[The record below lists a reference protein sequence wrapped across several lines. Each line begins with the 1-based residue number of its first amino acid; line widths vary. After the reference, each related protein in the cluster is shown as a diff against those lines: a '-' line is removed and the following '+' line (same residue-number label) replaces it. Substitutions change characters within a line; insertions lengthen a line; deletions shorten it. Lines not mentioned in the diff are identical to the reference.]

1 MVMVSYHE
9 EDVAITSMAATDH
22 HEDDSW
28 VSEFS
33 FRPPPDLKEQPPI
46 PIVCNDMKGMLLPG
60 GRRGEERILYEGNPM
75 RANAFEAA
83 AGKAQSR
90 KWRTSCRLLQED
102 GTPGETIQQW
112 FKARGAEIGAEAV
125 ERPIAIYWPED
136 EAFYT
141 GKLTAFHEVTGE
153 HEMMYDDG
161 ESERIHLTLQ
171 TIQWLDEC
179 PRPTRR
185 PPQPY
190 DRKRRHSSN
199 EAVEAIER
207 DRSLKKTRQNAN
219 GVQAGKHFSEHDDL
233 GELSQPSKEC
243 LEHLEQLW
251 QRLYSAMKG
260 DAPAK
265 PATKSPCSAMGGK
278 EAAEQ
283 CSLWAAAESAPVEL
297 SVDLPGSCM
306 EESEAGKN
314 AAGSH
319 SAATSEDALA
329 KAVAEPSCT
338 TPEHASFV
346 PAAGDDVK
354 HSCARSTAPLLPGP
368 AAGIDNTSPAEDRPP
383 PAVDTSPA
391 EDHPPPA
398 VDTSPAEDRPSTSP
412 EDRSPPAEDHVQRHF
427 DAGGNGDSPS
437 DLAQSEMEALE
448 KEVAVTL
455 RHAEEA
461 RQRAEE
467 AKDALEVAM
476 ERRRRFELKAVEAL
490 QKVPAVWGC
499 RADEHS
505 WWHCSSSDE
514 ELPKAATNTAGSTAK
529 KTRHAGQ
536 EPGPT
541 RSAHSGGHVRE
552 GRTAYVGGATPEE
565 VLQGYP
571 GYEHV
576 LGYLTE
582 QGALKLVIDDPWD
595 HINGCSA
602 LLDLRGVVGA
612 KSKVKALR
620 GHFACLK
627 QTVPEKGCMMNVV
640 NDHLVRGD
648 DSFAQLLRVV
658 KDKFVAAAS
667 PFRMMDVD
675 AREKFFLTLLR
686 DNVPFEFPYLA
697 SVALEAF
704 PPVSAKM
711 SEGASPDP
719 EEPSHPWEPECF
731 VDATQSKLRVIL
743 EECEERCAP
752 VQPRQKTASPSPSA
766 RLPTPETGAPI
777 RPRLWGAGIVSP
789 WLYFMGMFST
799 FGCHFEDYAFGSA
812 NVILAEPGAQVW
824 AVWYSVPRASL
835 GLLHEFI
842 EGKMGTA
849 YNLKCLEARSLWLDP
864 EEVAAWKSSEG
875 LHIPVYRHVQS
886 PGDYIVTD
894 YGAVHW
900 GINLGVGWKAA
911 LNFAFPGWSMAAA
924 EVHETYK
931 KLEKKHGMR
940 RHFRSAPDFDSA
952 KWASSWI
959 YKSIK
964 EQRGRTRR

>member
-1 MVMVSYHE
+1 
-9 EDVAITSMAATDH
+9 MAATDH

-346 PAAGDDVK
+346 PAADHKSDQTDSSDRLQQGDK
-354 HSCARSTAPLLPGP
+354 S
-368 AAGIDNTSPAEDRPP
+368 AERF
-383 PAVDTSPA
+383 
-391 EDHPPPA
+391 E
-398 VDTSPAEDRPSTSP
+398 E
-412 EDRSPPAEDHVQRHF
+412 RHF

-640 NDHLVRGD
+640 ND
-648 DSFAQLLRVV
+648 
-658 KDKFVAAAS
+658 
-667 PFRMMDVD
+667 
-675 AREKFFLTLLR
+675 
-686 DNVPFEFPYLA
+686 
-697 SVALEAF
+697 
-704 PPVSAKM
+704 
-711 SEGASPDP
+711 
-719 EEPSHPWEPECF
+719 
-731 VDATQSKLRVIL
+731 
-743 EECEERCAP
+743 
-752 VQPRQKTASPSPSA
+752 
-766 RLPTPETGAPI
+766 
-777 RPRLWGAGIVSP
+777 
-789 WLYFMGMFST
+789 
-799 FGCHFEDYAFGSA
+799 
-812 NVILAEPGAQVW
+812 
-824 AVWYSVPRASL
+824 
-835 GLLHEFI
+835 
-842 EGKMGTA
+842 
-849 YNLKCLEARSLWLDP
+849 
-864 EEVAAWKSSEG
+864 
-875 LHIPVYRHVQS
+875 
-886 PGDYIVTD
+886 
-894 YGAVHW
+894 
-900 GINLGVGWKAA
+900 
-911 LNFAFPGWSMAAA
+911 
-924 EVHETYK
+924 
-931 KLEKKHGMR
+931 
-940 RHFRSAPDFDSA
+940 
-952 KWASSWI
+952 
-959 YKSIK
+959 
-964 EQRGRTRR
+964 